1 MKHFTAIFLLTCAS
15 FSAFA
20 QEQQQ
25 PAPPITPEQQPVQQ
39 LDTTTIQT
47 EQAPQPE
54 IAQPAQSQH
63 IALRVVGSHILGQTG
78 ERLGR
83 IEEVLLNRTS
93 GAIEFA
99 VVAPQTPAN
108 SPRLVPIPWGALT
121 HTWDQSRAGGPAGAN
136 QVFSAN
142 LDARRLAQ
150 APSFDRSRT
159 VGVDQVL
166 ANAGTFFGQ
175 PQATGAASVGGGNL
189 SGVGAAPATGIPQTG
204 AATATGIP
212 QTGTGTTPAPG
223 TAVAPGNNPLVVPG
237 QQASGFPGVSQPGSR
252 IPPPQQRVPHAGANT
267 PGVGGQPQINGNAQQ
282 QPQNNG
288 TAAGASGAR
297 SSGGQATG
305 GSSSGG
311 ATGGSS
317 GSSGG
322 SSSGGSSGGG
332 ATGK

>member
-1 MKHFTAIFLLTCAS
+1 MKHFTAICLLTCAS

-25 PAPPITPEQQPVQQ
+25 PAPPATPEQQPVQQ

-54 IAQPAQSQH
+54 IAQPARSQH
-63 IALRVVGSHILGQTG
+63 IALRVVGSHVLGQTG

-83 IEEVLLNRTS
+83 IEEVLLNRTT

-108 SPRLVPIPWGALT
+108 SPRLVPIPWGSLT
-121 HTWDQSRAGGPAGAN
+121 HTWDQSRTGGPAGAN

-142 LDARRLAQ
+142 LDSRRLAQ
-150 APSFDRSRT
+150 APSFDRSRI
-159 VGVDQVL
+159 VGMDQVL

-175 PQATGAASVGGGNL
+175 PQATGAASAAGGNV
-189 SGVGAAPATGIPQTG
+189 SGVGAATP
-204 AATATGIP
+204 P
-212 QTGTGTTPAPG
+212 QTGTIPTPAPG
-223 TAVAPGNNPLVVPG
+223 TPVGPGNNPLVVPG
-237 QQASGFPGVSQPGSR
+237 QQASGFPGVSQPGNR
-252 IPPPQQRVPHAGANT
+252 LPPPQQRVPHAGANT
-267 PGVGGQPQINGNAQQ
+267 PGVGGQPQLNGNAQQ

-288 TAAGASGAR
+288 TAAGASGQTGSAAGQSGAR
-297 SSGGQATG
+297 SSSSGGQATG
-305 GSSSGG
+305 SSSSGGG